1 MLLASIYPQINLP
14 SLVAPR
20 TKKAVQ
26 NKVSPK
32 FDFLVGEFLFAPDGE
47 IIMATPKES
56 FEQWCLKVCMTER
69 GTRLAYS
76 DKIGTEF
83 AALAGV
89 DDNERVKSSIIRTIT
104 ESLMVHPQ
112 TAWVKNFSF
121 RAAGDNLWVSF
132 DVQGKNFDT
141 PSHLE
146 VRV

>member
-1 MLLASIYPQINLP
+1 M
-14 SLVAPR
+14 
-20 TKKAVQ
+20 
-26 NKVSPK
+26 
-32 FDFLVGEFLFAPDGE
+32 
-47 IIMATPKES
+47 
-56 FEQWCLKVCMTER
+56 
-69 GTRLAYS
+69 AYS

-89 DDNERVKSSIIRTIT
+89 NDNERVKSSIIRTIT

-121 RAAGDNLWVSF
+121 RAVGDNLWVSF
-132 DVQGKNFDT
+132 DVQGKDFDT

>member
-1 MLLASIYPQINLP
+1 MAKIYPEISLP
-14 SLVAPR
+14 TLVAPR
-20 TKKAVQ
+20 SRATVRTNRVAPFF
-26 NKVSPK
+26 NW
-32 FDFLVGEFLFAPDGE
+32 LTGEFEFNPNGSPR
-47 IIMATPKES
+47 MATPKETY
-56 FEQWCLKVCMTER
+56 ETWCIKVCSTER

-89 DDNERVKSSIIRTIT
+89 NDNERVKSSIIRTIT